1 MSKITVIQLKPNTDL
16 KRALLDVEVD
26 SGAIISA
33 VGSLRSMCVRIADGK
48 SIQEHHE
55 NMEVISL
62 SGTLTKGHLHA
73 HISAINGNMQ
83 VIGGHLMEGCIVN
96 TTMEIVIQDFS
107 DQYNNERKYD
117 ETTGYDELVVIK
129 R

>member
-1 MSKITVIQLKPNTDL
+1 MSKFTVIRLKPNTDL

-48 SIQEHHE
+48 STQEHHE

-73 HISAINGNMQ
+73 HIAAINGNMQ

-96 TTMEIVIQDFS
+96 TTMEIAIQDFS
-107 DQYNNERKYD
+107 DQYNNERHYD
-117 ETTGYDELVVIK
+117 EATGYDELVVIK